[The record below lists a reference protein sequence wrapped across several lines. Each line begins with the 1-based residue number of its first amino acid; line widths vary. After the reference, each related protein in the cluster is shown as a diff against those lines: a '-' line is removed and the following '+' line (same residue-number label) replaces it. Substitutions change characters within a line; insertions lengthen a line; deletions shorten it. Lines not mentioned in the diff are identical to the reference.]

1 MIVIG
6 YFSALLIGLVL
17 GLLGGGGS
25 ILGVPVFV
33 YFFGIGASL
42 ATAYS
47 LFVVGVSSLVGTFS
61 YLRKSLVDFKVGP
74 FFLIPS
80 MAGVWVSRRL
90 VLPAIS
96 PVVSI
101 GGFSVSKDRLIL
113 LVFAAVMAVASYS
126 MLRPRNAAKE
136 IHASEPNS
144 LLIAVYGLLA
154 GVLMGFVGAGGGFL
168 IIPILVGLGKIEM
181 KRAIGTSL
189 FIIAVSSLFGFA
201 VDLLAG
207 VVIDWAFLLGFSA
220 LSILGI
226 VVGAGLSGRF
236 PSQALKRA
244 FGIMVL
250 VIAVV
255 MITKELFF
263 GN

>member
-1 MIVIG
+1 MIAIG
-6 YFSALLIGLVL
+6 YFSAFLIGLVL

-47 LFVVGVSSLVGTFS
+47 LFVVGVSSFVGTFS
-61 YLRKSLVDFKVGP
+61 YLRKGLVDFKVGP

-80 MAGVWVSRRL
+80 MGGVWVSRQII
-90 VLPAIS
+90 LPAIS
-96 PVVSI
+96 PIVSA

-113 LVFAAVMAVASYS
+113 LVFATVMALASYS
-126 MLRPRNAAKE
+126 MLRSGSSSKE
-136 IHASEPNS
+136 PLSSEPNP

-168 IIPILVGLGKIEM
+168 IIPILVGLGKLDM

-189 FIIAVSSLFGFA
+189 FIIAVSSLFGFV
-201 VDLLAG
+201 VDLIAG
-207 VVIDWAFLLGFSA
+207 VVIDWSFLLGFSA

-236 PSQALKRA
+236 PSPMLKRA
-244 FGIMVL
+244 FGILVL
-250 VIAVV
+250 VIATA